1 MTKVAVITG
10 VSGQDGSYLCE
21 LLLEKDYKVVGI
33 VRRSSSPNRDR
44 LHSVLSHPNLSLR
57 EADMSDTT
65 SIRDVLQEIADYDR
79 IEVYNLA
86 AQSHVHTS
94 FRQPEYTADVDAI
107 GPLRIL
113 ETIRTLGLTKK
124 ARVYQAS
131 TSELFGKV
139 AECPQT
145 ETTPFYPRSPYAV
158 AKLYAYW
165 IIRNYRESYGM
176 FACNGILFNHES
188 ERRGE
193 EFVTRKITKGIAR
206 TRNDPS
212 FVLTVGNLNA
222 RRDWGYA
229 PDYVRG
235 MWLMMQQ
242 EDPRDYVLA
251 TGELHTVRE
260 FIETAFQHVGT
271 TIAWSGKGLDEQGVD
286 AETGRVLVRVNPEFY
301 RPSEVDLLLGDYT
314 RAREELGWTPR
325 VSFRDLVARMANH
338 DCASVERSGE
348 YA

>member
-1 MTKVAVITG
+1 MAIITG

-21 LLLEKDYKVVGI
+21 LLLEKNYTVLGLM
-33 VRRSSSPNRDR
+33 RRSSSPNRER
-44 LHSVLSHPNLSLR
+44 LQSVLSHPNLLLR
-57 EADMSDTT
+57 EADMSDTS
-65 SIRDVLQEIADYDR
+65 SIRDVFQEAAKFDR

-124 ARVYQAS
+124 VRVYQAS

-139 AECPQT
+139 AETPQT

-158 AKLYAYW
+158 AKLYGYW

-176 FACNGILFNHES
+176 YACNGILFNHES

-193 EFVTRKITKGIAR
+193 EFVTRKITKGVAQSLR
-206 TRNDPS
+206 DPTY
-212 FVLTVGNLNA
+212 VLSIGNLNA

-235 MWLMMQQ
+235 MWMMLQQ
-242 EDPRDYVLA
+242 DEPQDCVLA

-260 FIETAFQHVGT
+260 FIETAFRCVGT
-271 TIAWSGKGLDEQGVD
+271 TIRWSGTGLDETGVD
-286 AETGRVLVRVNPEFY
+286 VGTGRVIVRINPEFY
-301 RPSEVDLLLGDYT
+301 RPCEVDLLIGDASL
-314 RAREELGWTPR
+314 ARNAFGWSPSVTFKEI
-325 VSFRDLVARMANH
+325 VSRMVKHDGAN
-338 DCASVERSGE
+338 
-348 YA
+348 